1 MAYFTVQPTAP
12 QARDTSVIGEDGGMK
27 PMLATVADGIPAGPE
42 WVHEVKWDG
51 MRILADVSAAG
62 LRLTS
67 RNGNDVTR
75 SFPELG
81 DLPDAYED
89 LLLDGEVVALDGGR
103 PSFRALAERMH
114 VTDQRKAERLATTR
128 PVTFMI
134 FDLVRLFGSDLTAQ
148 PWSARREL
156 LERLDLQGRHWQVPP
171 VYDDGQELW
180 EATRDNGLE
189 GIVSKRRSSTYVAGR
204 RSPDWRKKSHRQSI
218 SAVVGGW
225 RPETGSTA
233 RLGAVLV
240 GLPNADGTGWR
251 YAGRV
256 GSGLAGKVAT
266 GLKGRLEP
274 LARPDPPFTDE
285 VPREDASGAF
295 WVEPTVVVEV
305 KTLGGSDQERLRQP
319 SFIGIRHD
327 LRPEDLLDA

>member
-1 MAYFTVQPTAP
+1 
-12 QARDTSVIGEDGGMK
+12 MK
-27 PMLATVADGIPAGPE
+27 PMLATVADGIPAGDD

-51 MRILADVSAAG
+51 MRILADASGGA

-67 RNGNDVTR
+67 RNGNDVTK

-81 DLPDAYED
+81 TLAEAYD
-89 LLLDGEVVALDGGR
+89 DVLLDGEVVALDGGR

-114 VTDQRKAERLATTR
+114 VTDLRKAERLATTR
-128 PVTFMI
+128 PVTLMI
-134 FDLVRLFGSDLTAQ
+134 FDVVRLFGSDLTGQ

-156 LERLDLQGRHWQVPP
+156 LERLDLQARHWQVPP

-180 EATRDNGLE
+180 EATMDNGLE
-189 GIVSKRRSSTYVAGR
+189 GIVSKRRTSTYVPGR

-225 RPETGSTA
+225 RLETGSNA
-233 RLGAVLV
+233 RLGAGLV
-240 GLPNADGTGWR
+240 GLPNADGSGWR

-256 GSGLAGKVAT
+256 GSGLAGRTAT
-266 GLKGRLEP
+266 ALKERLAP
-274 LARPDPPFTDE
+274 IARTDSPFSDE
-285 VPREDASGAF
+285 VPREDSTGAT
-295 WVEPTVVVEV
+295 WVEPTLVVEV
-305 KTLGGSDQERLRQP
+305 KTLGGTEQERLRQP

>member
-1 MAYFTVQPTAP
+1 VQPTVR
-12 QARDTSVIGEDGGMK
+12 QAREPSLIGEDVAMK
-27 PMLATVADGIPAGPE
+27 PMLATVADGIPAGAE

-51 MRILADVSAAG
+51 MRILADVSGGG

-67 RNGNDVTR
+67 RNGNDVTK
-75 SFPELG
+75 SFPELAP
-81 DLPDAYED
+81 LADAYDD

-114 VTDQRKAERLATTR
+114 VTGQRKAERLATIR

-134 FDLVRLFGSDLTAQ
+134 FDLVRLFGSDLSGQ

-156 LERLDLQGRHWQVPP
+156 LERLDLEARHWQVPP
-171 VYDDGQELW
+171 VYDDGAELW
-180 EATRDNGLE
+180 EATRENGLE
-189 GIVSKRRSSTYVAGR
+189 GIVSKRRTATYVPGR
-204 RSPDWRKKSHRQSI
+204 RSADWRKKSHRQSI

-225 RPETGSTA
+225 RLETGSGA

-240 GLPNADGTGWR
+240 GLPDAEGTGWR

-256 GSGLAGKVAT
+256 GSGLAGRVAA

-274 LARPDPPFTDE
+274 LARSDSPFTDE
-285 VPREDASGAF
+285 VPREDATGAT

-305 KTLGGSDQERLRQP
+305 RTLGGADQERLRQP
-319 SFIGIRHD
+319 SFVGIRHD